1 LKHIEYIGAKMALGL
16 ILSVFGLGSLWL
28 LLLRASTYAVPIF
41 VGLTA
46 GWYAFQAGAGPV
58 GSLCLGAVACGAFLA
73 ASQAAF
79 SLSCSLLFRG
89 VIAFMFAGPA
99 AYVGYHL
106 VLAVAQYAVPSDMW
120 RHAFAIAGAGIFGV
134 AALARLTEFRSVRG

>member
-1 LKHIEYIGAKMALGL
+1 MALGL

-28 LLLRASTYAVPIF
+28 LLFRASTYAIPIF

-46 GWYAFQAGAGPV
+46 GWYGFKAGAGPV
-58 GSLCLGAVACGAFLA
+58 GALALGAIAGGAFLA
-73 ASQAAF
+73 ASQVAF
-79 SLSCSLLFRG
+79 SLSRSRLLQG
-89 VIAFMFAGPA
+89 VIALMFAGPA

-106 VLAVAQYAVPSDMW
+106 VLAGAQYGVPSDMW

-134 AALARLTEFRSVRG
+134 TAVSRLTGFGSVQG